1 MILVSGIFMAS
12 RTIDG
17 QLISLSL
24 GDETSLPQDQS
35 PKTMNNISPQ
45 TIPNPS
51 ENVPHPQPPPHRLC
65 VLCQRLMVDCVAVGS
80 ALVAHFSYYWQNE
93 IGNRTD
99 VLDRYKAL
107 VIDRAGSDLL
117 QYYD

>member
-1 MILVSGIFMAS
+1 MILVFGIFMAS
-12 RTIDG
+12 HMIDG

-24 GDETSLPQDQS
+24 GDEISLLQDQS

-45 TIPNPS
+45 TILNPS
-51 ENVPHPQPPPHRLC
+51 ENVSPALLPLHC
-65 VLCQRLMVDCVAVGS
+65 VFYGQRLMVDCVAVGS